1 MKPMNGPA
9 MGYGMGWGE
18 VWNMTSTNNFS
29 KASKPIY
36 TQLTVLTNTDLEYL
50 KNHEERDL

>member
-36 TQLTVLTNTDLEYL
+36 TQLTVFTNTDPEYL